1 MQQNLLT
8 VKYPKA
14 SVLFLRHT
22 KFTPDEMYI
31 TINTPGGNA
40 TYPVKVLK
48 LQKYAVDEIFDKK
61 LLFFIPFHI
70 FVYENQFLVYNKDD
84 KKLAELQGVY
94 RDIWERLEALCREQK
109 ISAYTRYI
117 IMAMSRNVLERIA
130 EKYENIR
137 KALGEIM
144 GGKVL
149 DYEAKRIYN
158 AGKSEGR
165 MEGAVNAYI
174 SLFKDGIISMAEAAK
189 RLSMTEEEVQKHI

>member
-1 MQQNLLT
+1 M
-8 VKYPKA
+8 
-14 SVLFLRHT
+14 
-22 KFTPDEMYI
+22 I
-31 TINTPGGNA
+31 
-40 TYPVKVLK
+40 
-48 LQKYAVDEIFDKK
+48 
-61 LLFFIPFHI
+61 
-70 FVYENQFLVYNKDD
+70 YNKDE

-94 RDIWERLEALCREQK
+94 RDIRGRLKALCREQK
-109 ISAYTRYI
+109 ISAYTQCI

-130 EKYENIR
+130 EKYEKIR

-144 GGKVL
+144 GGRVL

-189 RLSMTEEEVQKHI
+189 RLSMSEEEVQKYM